1 MRRRR
6 WFITCLWIGFV
17 CAPVVP
23 AVAQNALDA
32 NAAVG
37 SGGRNSRLARP
48 DYRARN
54 LLVTGNVV
62 AGRGFRGTVGYT
74 AANDFRDELGSNE
87 FYLFRAGSAYSAPAL
102 IATGGT
108 FEQRRYGQQL
118 GLLEY
123 RREGSGAT
131 LGTIR
136 EQRVFPRRFLIENRI
151 RLDQYAAAATSS
163 SLIEAGSQPDV
174 VGILANQEGRA
185 VAVSVSS
192 VRGMQLE
199 PVEIQYLTLGLTS
212 FDMAR
217 VREDLLAGRAID
229 PLGGQ
234 FDTRFKDLP
243 LGEARVE
250 SAMAEG
256 RVEPQPTQL
265 LIEPEREPDYQRIL
279 QRIAKRYAQRE
290 NTDVDVELSLL
301 DQLDEQFRKLRE
313 QLLEAEAAAAPDT
326 EATDEG
332 DEGDEEQGEADPWD
346 PNLRELMPSLRHG
359 ESLKQLASQDRTRF
373 NELLAQAE
381 QRLRD
386 GEYFYAER
394 RFRRALRYV
403 PGHPLA
409 TAGMAHAQIGAGLY
423 LPAALTLRRLLTN
436 HPEMIDVQY
445 DQSLLPN
452 RVRLK
457 TVIDALQSRL
467 PEQRDRGL
475 NAFVL
480 AYIGHQLDDR
490 SLVEAGLALMGEVR
504 NDDPLL
510 VVLRDVWL
518 SGFEVPTELPQT
530 PEK

>member
-1 MRRRR
+1 MRRR
-6 WFITCLWIGFV
+6 WFIACLWFV
-17 CAPVVP
+17 SICVPVVP
-23 AVAQNALDA
+23 AVAQHALDA
-32 NAAVG
+32 NTAVG
-37 SGGRNSRLARP
+37 SGGRNPRLVGP

-74 AANDFRDELGSNE
+74 AANDFRDDLGSND
-87 FYLFRAGSAYSAPAL
+87 FFLFRAGSAYSAPAL
-102 IATGGT
+102 IATGRT
-108 FEQRRYGQQL
+108 FEQLRYGQQL

-136 EQRVFPRRFLIENRI
+136 EPRVFPRRLLIENRI

-163 SLIEAGSQPDV
+163 SLIEATGQPDV

-185 VAVSVSS
+185 LAASVSS

-199 PVEIQYLTLGLTS
+199 PIGIQYHTFGLTS

-229 PLGGQ
+229 PLGSP

-243 LGEARVE
+243 LGDARVE
-250 SAMAEG
+250 SAVAEG
-256 RVEPQPTQL
+256 RVEPQTAQL
-265 LIEPEREPDYQRIL
+265 LLQPEREPDYQRIL
-279 QRIAKRYAQRE
+279 RRIAKRYAQRE
-290 NTDVDVELSLL
+290 NADVDVELSLL

-313 QLLEAEAAAAPDT
+313 QLLEAEAAAAPDA
-326 EATDEG
+326 EETDDQTSEL
-332 DEGDEEQGEADPWD
+332 
-346 PNLRELMPSLRHG
+346 NLRDLMPALRHG
-359 ESLKQLASQDRTRF
+359 ERLKQLASQDRTRF
-373 NELLAQAE
+373 NELVAQAE
-381 QRLRD
+381 QRLLD
-386 GEYFYAER
+386 GEYFWAER
-394 RFRRALRYV
+394 RFRRALRFV

-409 TAGMAHAQIGAGLY
+409 TAGMAHAQMGAGLY

-457 TVIDALQSRL
+457 TVIDALQRRL
-467 PEQRDRGL
+467 PEQRDRAS
-475 NAFVL
+475 NAFLL

-490 SLVEAGLALMGEVR
+490 SLVETGLAVMGEAGG
-504 NDDPLL
+504 DDPLL
-510 VVLRDVWL
+510 GVLKEVWL
-518 SGFEVPTELPQT
+518 GEFEPPTQLPRT

>member
-1 MRRRR
+1 MRRR
-6 WFITCLWIGFV
+6 WLIACLWFGSV
-17 CAPVVP
+17 CVPVVP

-32 NAAVG
+32 NTAVG
-37 SGGRNSRLARP
+37 SGGRNSRLVGP

-74 AANDFRDELGSNE
+74 APNDFRDELGSNAL
-87 FYLFRAGSAYSAPAL
+87 FLFRAGSVYSASAL
-102 IATGGT
+102 IATGRT
-108 FEQRRYGQQL
+108 FEQLRYGQQL

-136 EQRVFPRRFLIENRI
+136 EQRLFPRRLLIENRI

-163 SLIEAGSQPDV
+163 SLIEAGSQPGV
-174 VGILANQEGRA
+174 VGILADQEGRA
-185 VAVSVSS
+185 LAANVSS
-192 VRGMQLE
+192 VRGLQLE
-199 PVEIQYLTLGLTS
+199 PVQIQYHTFGLTS

-217 VREDLLAGRAID
+217 VREDLLAGRAFD
-229 PLGGQ
+229 PLGSP

-243 LGEARVE
+243 LGNARVE
-250 SAMAEG
+250 STLAEG
-256 RVEPQPTQL
+256 QVESQTAQL
-265 LIEPEREPDYQRIL
+265 RIEPERAPDYQRIL

-290 NTDVDVELSLL
+290 NANVDVELSLL
-301 DQLDEQFRKLRE
+301 NQLDEQFRKLRE
-313 QLLEAEAAAAPDT
+313 QLLEAEAAAAPDAKET
-326 EATDEG
+326 AEG
-332 DEGDEEQGEADPWD
+332 NEEDDQTSDL
-346 PNLRELMPSLRHG
+346 NLRDLMPALRHG
-359 ESLKQLASQDRTRF
+359 ERLKQLASQDRTRF

-386 GEYFYAER
+386 GEYFWAES
-394 RFRRALRYV
+394 RFRRALRFV

-436 HPEMIDVQY
+436 RPEMIDVQY

-452 RVRLK
+452 RFRLK
-457 TVIDALQSRL
+457 TVIDALQRRL
-467 PEQRDRGL
+467 PEQRDRAS
-475 NAFVL
+475 NAFLL

-490 SLVEAGLALMGEVR
+490 SLVEAGLAVLGKAGG
-504 NDDPLL
+504 DDPLL
-510 VVLRDVWL
+510 GVLREVWL
-518 SGFEVPTELPQT
+518 GEFEAPTQLPQT

>member
-1 MRRRR
+1 MRRR
-6 WFITCLWIGFV
+6 WLIACLWFGSV
-17 CAPVVP
+17 CVPVVP

-32 NAAVG
+32 NTAVG
-37 SGGRNSRLARP
+37 SGGRNSRVVGP

-74 AANDFRDELGSNE
+74 APNDFRDELGSNE
-87 FYLFRAGSAYSAPAL
+87 FFLFRAGSAYSASAL
-102 IATGGT
+102 IATGRT
-108 FEQRRYGQQL
+108 FEQLRYGQQL

-136 EQRVFPRRFLIENRI
+136 EQRVFPRRLLIENRI

-174 VGILANQEGRA
+174 VGLLADQEGRA
-185 VAVSVSS
+185 VAASVSS

-199 PVEIQYLTLGLTS
+199 PVEIQYHSLGLTS

-217 VREDLLAGRAID
+217 VREDMLAGRAIE
-229 PLGGQ
+229 PLGSP

-250 SAMAEG
+250 SAVAEG
-256 RVEPQPTQL
+256 RVEPQTAQL
-265 LIEPEREPDYQRIL
+265 LIEPDREPDYQRIL
-279 QRIAKRYAQRE
+279 QRIAKRYAQRK
-290 NTDVDVELSLL
+290 NADVDVELSLL

-313 QLLEAEAAAAPDT
+313 QLLEAEAAAAPDAEQT
-326 EATDEG
+326 PEG
-332 DEGDEEQGEADPWD
+332 DQDEDETSEL
-346 PNLRELMPSLRHG
+346 NLRKLIPALRHG
-359 ESLKQLASQDRTRF
+359 ERLKQLASQDRTRF
-373 NELLAQAE
+373 NELLAQAQ

-386 GEYFYAER
+386 GEYFWAER
-394 RFRRALRYV
+394 RFRRALRFV

-423 LPAALTLRRLLTN
+423 LPAALSLRRLLTN

-452 RVRLK
+452 RVRLR
-457 TVIDALQSRL
+457 TVIDALQRRL
-467 PEQRDRGL
+467 PEQRDRAS

-490 SLVEAGLALMGEVR
+490 SLVEAGLAVMGEV
-504 NDDPLL
+504 DPDEPLL
-510 VVLRDVWL
+510 GVLREVWL
-518 SGFEVPTELPQT
+518 GGEFEAPTQLPPT